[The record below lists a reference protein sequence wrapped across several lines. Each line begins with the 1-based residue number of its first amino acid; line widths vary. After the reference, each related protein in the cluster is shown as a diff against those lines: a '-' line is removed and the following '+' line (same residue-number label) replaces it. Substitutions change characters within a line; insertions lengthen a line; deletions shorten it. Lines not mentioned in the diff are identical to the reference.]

1 MAGSSMPVYG
11 HQLMSVRCLVKGKN
25 AELKR
30 RDGKS
35 DEPGIYQLHAYVLRG
50 ATGSVGL

>member
-1 MAGSSMPVYG
+1 MPVYG